1 MTESIVNSKI
11 IISADVEELASR
23 FARILKDDVNN
34 SANFFNLVLSGGST
48 PKAVFDFIA
57 ENYKS
62 KIDWNKIRFFWG
74 DERCVPPNNKES
86 NYLMTYEHLFSKL
99 EIPEKNIFRI
109 EGENNPELEAQ
120 RYSNVILKNVP
131 KVNSIP
137 SFDLIM
143 LGLGEDGHTA
153 SIFPD
158 NLELINKE
166 NICEVT
172 EHPTSRQKRITLT
185 GKVINNSRKV
195 IYLITGNSKNK
206 IVDTIISRKSGFDK
220 LPASYINPING
231 ELIWLLDKESGKGL
245 SLPQK

>member
-1 MTESIVNSKI
+1 VNSKI

-206 IVDTIISRKSGFDK
+206 IVDTIISRKSEIGR
-220 LPASYINPING
+220 AHV
-231 ELIWLLDKESGKGL
+231 
-245 SLPQK
+245 

>member
-1 MTESIVNSKI
+1 MTEFIVNSKI

-48 PKAVFDFIA
+48 PGVVFDFLSSNCKTEI
-57 ENYKS
+57 E
-62 KIDWNKIRFFWG
+62 WNKIRFFWG
-74 DERCVPPNNKES
+74 DERCVPPNNNES
-86 NYLMTYEHLFSKL
+86 NYLMTYERLFSKV

-109 EGENNPELEAQ
+109 EGERDPESEAQ
-120 RYSNVILKNVP
+120 RYSRIILQNVP
-131 KVNSIP
+131 SVNNFP
-137 SFDLIM
+137 LFDLVM

-172 EHPTSRQKRITLT
+172 EHPTSRQRRITLT
-185 GKVINNSRKV
+185 GKVINNSKKV
-195 IYLITGNSKNK
+195 IFLVTGKNK
-206 IVDTIISRKSGFDK
+206 NTIVDTIVNRKEGFGK

-231 ELIWLLDKESGKGL
+231 ELIWLLDKESGMGL
-245 SLPQK
+245 SFPSK

>member
-11 IISADVEELASR
+11 IISADVEELASH

-48 PKAVFDFIA
+48 PGAVFDYLSS
-57 ENYKS
+57 NYKTE
-62 KIDWNKIRFFWG
+62 IDWNKICFFWG
-74 DERCVPPNNKES
+74 DERCVPPDNKES
-86 NYLMTYEHLFSKL
+86 NYLMTCEHLFSKV
-99 EIPEKNIFRI
+99 EIQEKNIFRI
-109 EGENNPELEAQ
+109 EGEREPESEAE
-120 RYSNVILKNVP
+120 RYSGIISKNVP
-131 KVNSIP
+131 SVNNFP
-137 SFDLIM
+137 LFDLVM

-158 NLELINKE
+158 NLELITKE
-166 NICEVT
+166 NLCEVT
-172 EHPTSRQKRITLT
+172 EHPISRQKRITLT

-195 IYLITGNSKNK
+195 IFLIMGNSKNK
-206 IVDTIISRKSGFDK
+206 IVDTIINRKSGFDK

-245 SLPQK
+245 SFASK

>member
-34 SANFFNLVLSGGST
+34 SADFFNLVLSGGST
-48 PKAVFDFIA
+48 PGVVFDFLSNNCKTEI
-57 ENYKS
+57 E
-62 KIDWNKIRFFWG
+62 WNKIRFFWG
-74 DERCVPPNNKES
+74 DERCVPPDHPDS
-86 NYLMTYEHLFSKL
+86 NYLIAYKHLFSKIV
-99 EIPEKNIFRI
+99 IPEKNIFRI
-109 EGENNPELEAQ
+109 EGENKPELEAQ
-120 RYSNVILKNVP
+120 RYSRIILQNVP
-131 KVNSIP
+131 LVNNFP
-137 SFDLIM
+137 LFDLIM

-172 EHPTSRQKRITLT
+172 EHPISRQKRITLT

-195 IYLITGNSKNK
+195 IFLITGNSKNK
-206 IVDTIISRKSGFDK
+206 IVDTIINRKSGFDK

-245 SLPQK
+245 SLASK